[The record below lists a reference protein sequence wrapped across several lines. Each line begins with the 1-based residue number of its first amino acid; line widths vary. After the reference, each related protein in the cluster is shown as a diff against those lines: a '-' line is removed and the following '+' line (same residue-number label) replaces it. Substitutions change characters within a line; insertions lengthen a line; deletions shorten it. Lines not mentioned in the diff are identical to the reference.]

1 MPDGHCPAQPLLQ
14 QPGSLHRA
22 TNRTGRSTD
31 PPGTFHGSSSQD
43 QKSPPL
49 LPAPHLSSTKDMWF
63 PNTHLS
69 GFHEPLPVP
78 GQPSG
83 PTRCSSP
90 TPPLSSAALG
100 TPQQPCLV
108 LLVFVS
114 SPQTR
119 GMSCWE
125 LGWSAYQSPSSFAIF
140 FILGPWGAGGEVLP
154 PTLECV
160 DLVAHQV
167 PGLVDVAEKLVV
179 VGLWVREE
187 WSSSPAPRT
196 PPQPSPLPAL
206 RYGASEVARHDFAI
220 STHC

>member
-31 PPGTFHGSSSQD
+31 PPGTFRGSSSQD

-69 GFHEPLPVP
+69 LAFTNPSLFKASQVVP
-78 GQPSG
+78 QGAA
-83 PTRCSSP
+83 SP

-108 LLVFVS
+108 FLVFVS

-179 VGLWVREE
+179 VGL
-187 WSSSPAPRT
+187 
-196 PPQPSPLPAL
+196 
-206 RYGASEVARHDFAI
+206 
-220 STHC
+220 